1 MSRSSLPLRIYLWIL
16 LFSLTGLRLPAQTNF
31 GRISGT
37 VSDTSG
43 AIVSGV
49 RVIITNMD
57 TQAVRPVTT
66 DDHGLYVADNLP
78 VGPYSVSVEQPV
90 FKRAA
95 QRGRI

>member
-1 MSRSSLPLRIYLWIL
+1 MSRSVLRLPIYFGFL
-16 LFSLTGLRLPAQTNF
+16 LFSMTGLRLAAQTNF

-49 RVIITNMD
+49 RVIITSAD

-66 DDHGLYVADNLP
+66 DDHGFYVAENLP
-78 VGPYSVSVEQPV
+78 VGPYSVSVEQPG

>member
-1 MSRSSLPLRIYLWIL
+1 MSRSVLRLPIYFGFL
-16 LFSLTGLRLPAQTNF
+16 LFSMTGLRLAAQTNF

-49 RVIITNMD
+49 RVIITSAD

-66 DDHGLYVADNLP
+66 DAHGFYVAENLP
-78 VGPYSVSVEQPV
+78 VGPYSVSVEQPG

>member
-1 MSRSSLPLRIYLWIL
+1 MSRSGLPLPIYFGVL
-16 LFSLTGLRLPAQTNF
+16 LFSMTGLRLPAQTNF
-31 GRISGT
+31 GRISGAI
-37 VSDTSG
+37 SDTSG

-49 RVIITNMD
+49 RVIITNTD

-66 DDHGLYVADNLP
+66 DDHGFYVAENLP
-78 VGPYSVSVEQPV
+78 VGPYSVSVEQPG